1 MNLMFNFV
9 LHVLTSLWA
18 SLVTLMEIFK
28 VFSQLSMFSSTAS
41 VIYDA
46 LVVRDFMVYFSMIFT
61 VNNNNNNIV
70 L

>member
-1 MNLMFNFV
+1 
-9 LHVLTSLWA
+9 
-18 SLVTLMEIFK
+18 
-28 VFSQLSMFSSTAS
+28 MFSSTAS

>member
-28 VFSQLSMFSSTAS
+28 GFSQLSMFSSTAS

-46 LVVRDFMVYFSMIFT
+46 LVVRDFMVYFSVIFT

>member
-28 VFSQLSMFSSTAS
+28 GFSQLSMFSSTAS